1 MEGINT
7 PFVIDEHTA
16 IVMTDPQNDFL
27 SENGLGW
34 GAFGENIQKNGTV
47 EETCMLPTK
56 AKPSIK

>member
-47 EETCMLPTK
+47 AVSYTHLRAHET
-56 AKPSIK
+56 

>member
-34 GAFGENIQKNGTV
+34 GAFGENIQKYGR
-47 EETCMLPTK
+47 EPPPHL
-56 AKPSIK
+56 